1 MTEFS
6 AAWKS
11 EGKFYTGGELKF
23 MGLFIDCSD
32 SVNFL

>member
-11 EGKFYTGGELKF
+11 EGKLYTGGELKF
-23 MGLFIDCSD
+23 MGLFVDFSD
-32 SVNFL
+32 SVDFL